1 MDVFLPL
8 PAAASALRG
17 PRLVSGEPGGAVTI
31 QCWYPRLA
39 INSHQRK
46 YWCRLGPPAGVC
58 RTVVSTNRY
67 THLRY
72 RGRVALADFPRRG
85 LFVVRLSRLSPE
97 DEGRYRCGLGS
108 SNNALFFSMNLT
120 VSPGQGRRL
129 AGQVW

>member
-1 MDVFLPL
+1 M
-8 PAAASALRG
+8 
-17 PRLVSGEPGGAVTI
+17 SGEPGGAVTV

-67 THLRY
+67 THPRY
-72 RGRVALADFPRRG
+72 RDRVALADFPQRG

-120 VSPGQGRRL
+120 VSPGQARRL
-129 AGQVW
+129 AGQVWRREC